1 MLTADMHCDTI
12 SELYKRRQKGEQN
25 SLLSNHLQVDLYKL
39 RRGGYLLQNF
49 AVFTDIG
56 EEEHPYLAA
65 KKQIALFLE
74 EMQKNAVWIGQVKTV
89 EEIEENQK
97 KGRISA
103 VLTLE
108 EGEICEGDLK
118 KLEEFYKEGVRMM
131 TFTWNYA
138 NSLNQNGGLTETGI
152 AFLEKMEELGMI
164 PDVSHL
170 PDKGFYDV
178 CRHAKGPF
186 AASHSNAREL
196 CSHKRNLTDDMIRK
210 IAESGGIIGINY
222 YGLFLENRPLQN
234 DIYYS
239 SVSRIADHIQYM
251 ICIGGID
258 CVGLGSDFD
267 GFCGVCE
274 MRDCSKIEFLEAELR
289 KRGFGTSEIEKIFYK
304 NVLRV
309 YKDCW

>member
-12 SELYKRRQKGEQN
+12 SELYKRRQKGEQD

-39 RRGGYLLQNF
+39 KRGGYLLQNF

-56 EEEHPYLAA
+56 EEEYPYRAA
-65 KKQIALFLE
+65 KNQIALFRE
-74 EMQKNAVWIGQVKTV
+74 EMKKNALWISQAKSVQ
-89 EEIEENQK
+89 EIEENQK

-138 NSLNQNGGLTETGI
+138 NSLNQNDGLTETGI
-152 AFLEKMEELGMI
+152 AFLEKMEELGII

-178 CRHAKGPF
+178 CRYAKAPF

-222 YGLFLENRPLQN
+222 YGLFLENRLLQN
-234 DIYYS
+234 DMYYS

-274 MRDCSKIEFLEAELR
+274 MPDCSKIEFLEAELR
-289 KRGFGTSEIEKIFYK
+289 KRGLGTSEIEKIFYK
-304 NVLRV
+304 NLLRV